1 MPQKPRHSELVPL
14 LTLLAI
20 AAVLLAGWLL
30 FPRLLA
36 WMQFNDCMAAGYT
49 YSSCA
54 PGGG

>member
-1 MPQKPRHSELVPL
+1 MPQQRQHSELVAL
-14 LTLLAI
+14 LTLIAI